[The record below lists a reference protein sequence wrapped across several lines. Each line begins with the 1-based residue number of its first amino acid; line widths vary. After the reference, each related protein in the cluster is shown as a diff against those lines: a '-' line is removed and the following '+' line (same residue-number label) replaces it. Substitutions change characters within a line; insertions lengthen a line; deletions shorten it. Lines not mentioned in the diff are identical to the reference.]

1 MSHAAD
7 PNKRTDKC
15 GDPFPD
21 VCIPTT
27 VRTPICYL
35 TPALQAAGV
44 TCGIPGLKV
53 VNVAANCAGT
63 FVNITD
69 LNDVVVPSAF
79 EVPCPVNQQFGA
91 GGF

>member
-1 MSHAAD
+1 MTL
-7 PNKRTDKC
+7 PRTDKC
-15 GDPFPD
+15 GNPNPD

-35 TPALQAAGV
+35 TAALQAQGV

-53 VNVAANCAGT
+53 VNVAADCDGT
-63 FVNITD
+63 VVNITN
-69 LNDVVVPSAF
+69 LQGGPVPGAF
-79 EVPCPVNQQFGA
+79 EVPCQNAQTLGT